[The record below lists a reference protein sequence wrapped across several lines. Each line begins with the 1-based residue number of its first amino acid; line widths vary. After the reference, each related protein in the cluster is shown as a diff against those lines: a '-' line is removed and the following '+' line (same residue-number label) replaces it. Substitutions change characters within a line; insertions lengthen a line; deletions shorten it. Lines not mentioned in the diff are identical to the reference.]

1 MVISAEQSI
10 REIMD
15 VLSSTDKMTYIIEG
29 KNIVITLPE

>member
-1 MVISAEQSI
+1 
-10 REIMD
+10 MD